1 MLSPPEIPASL
12 PPTVPSALQEVP
24 VTTAAN
30 QSSSST
36 AASDAITTTVVQGS
50 LATASAA
57 MMGLVPST
65 SDGPPQVP
73 GQCFQSVALPVDA
86 RVTDK
91 LREKIWKDEY
101 IDFGSLLAN
110 RFMQTVI
117 S

>member
-1 MLSPPEIPASL
+1 MADAVSRRLSPAENPASL

-36 AASDAITTTVVQGS
+36 AASDAIATTVVQGS

-65 SDGPPQVP
+65 SDGPPP
-73 GQCFQSVALPVDA
+73 TSARSVL
-86 RVTDK
+86 
-91 LREKIWKDEY
+91 
-101 IDFGSLLAN
+101 S
-110 RFMQTVI
+110 I
-117 S
+117 SSITC